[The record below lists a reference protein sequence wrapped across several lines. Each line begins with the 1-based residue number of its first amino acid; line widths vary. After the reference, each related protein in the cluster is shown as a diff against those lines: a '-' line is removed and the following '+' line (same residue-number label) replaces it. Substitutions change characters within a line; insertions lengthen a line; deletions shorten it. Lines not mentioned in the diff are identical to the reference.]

1 MKKLLPAILFILI
14 GTTFSAFSQA
24 QNAKPASVGPK
35 KAFEDE
41 SHNFGAIKEGIVAEY
56 TFKFKNDGNQPLIL
70 KDVRPSCGCTT
81 PEWSKEP
88 VQPGKSGIIVVK
100 FNSAGRPGKFNKS
113 ITITSNITDDT
124 KILFIS
130 GTVIPSTDNTTDPN
144 QSPLR
149 IEN

>member
-1 MKKLLPAILFILI
+1 MKKLLLIVTLFMA
-14 GTTFSAFSQA
+14 GTGFYAQAQA
-24 QNAKPASVGPK
+24 QNSKTGEGPK
-35 KAFEDE
+35 LSFDDE

-56 TFKFKNDGNQPLIL
+56 TFKFINTGDQPLIL

-88 VQPGKSGIIVVK
+88 VQPGKSGKIVVK

-113 ITITSNITDDT
+113 ITITSNIPEDT

-130 GTVIPSTDNTTDPN
+130 GTVTPSTDNSSDPN

-149 IEN
+149 IGN